1 MWPWVWPGWT
11 IGRAARTT
19 VPAARQRLLSGGL
32 WRCGGAIGSRRWRS
46 RRSRRGDELL
56 GHAFVHTVVDDHSRA
71 AYAEIHDDETADTA
85 IAVLRR
91 AVSWFRTRGVVVE
104 RVISDNGSRYKS
116 KAWRHACSELGV
128 KPKRTRPY
136 RPQTNGKAERF
147 HRTMAAEWAFSRHY
161 HSEAQRDPH

>member
-1 MWPWVWPGWT
+1 MWRGRRPSVGLAAMWPWVWPGWT

-32 WRCGGAIGSRRWRS
+32 WHCGGAIGSRRWRS

-104 RVISDNGSRYKS
+104 RVISDNGSCYKS

-136 RPQTNGKAERF
+136 
-147 HRTMAAEWAFSRHY
+147 
-161 HSEAQRDPH
+161 